1 MVARAS
7 SLHSAVV
14 VSKNSVDSSD
24 ATSPHTGGQVP
35 GVSCLLANKFDRAR
49 VKRDASGRL
58 ISGKEKAPAVEKTK
72 AKRPKCFEKTMVRR
86 IIKAA
91 G

>member
-1 MVARAS
+1 M
-7 SLHSAVV
+7 
-14 VSKNSVDSSD
+14 
-24 ATSPHTGGQVP
+24 
-35 GVSCLLANKFDRAR
+35 ANKFDRVR